1 MKLFGRKTLALLL
14 ALTMMLSLCS
24 FTAFGAV
31 ESVTLDQSTLTLEVG
46 QQATLTPTVT
56 VTEESAQTVT
66 WRSSKDSIVTVSDD
80 GTVKAVAQG
89 TAIIFATSTVDTDK
103 YASCEVTVT
112 PKNIAVTGISIANKK
127 AVMVVNDTFA
137 FTATVQPDNA
147 TDKTVT
153 WESTNPSVAT
163 VSADGTVTAKT
174 AGTTNI
180 VAKAGT
186 GSNVQSDSATVQVL
200 NNTIYA
206 VTINRQALESVY
218 FGTTRDQII
227 EELATLNWSVKYG
240 DATNNVD
247 GKAKLPAS
255 AWSSQDFKERTA
267 GNYTFNGSFG
277 ENKDVTVTVTV
288 MQGEV
293 SSVPTLSYTVYKGVL
308 KDTVIVKTLPS
319 EVIVTLSNNEK
330 EKFTIGTN
338 GDFHWEC
345 ANYNALTPADYT
357 FTAVANTND
366 AAKAHFAN
374 VSMNGKTITAKV
386 SVTTSYP
393 LPISETMYYGRNTSS
408 SIDLEE
414 TIRSAVKEAI
424 KTRLNSTT
432 TSVTFKEISV
442 LSCANQTYGKLGTGT
457 SRYIYTVNSD
467 KLDKSSMKETFTYSA
482 LDTDGVTYSGTL
494 ELTITSNVY
503 NVSDATSTSDP
514 IVYFSGSSGIA
525 SKISEAFKARYGST
539 PTYIDFGNIGRNDD
553 KLGELRDGNG
563 DSVEDGT
570 YTFVSK
576 DEDYDSVANIYFV
589 PTGVKGTFE
598 IEYTAYSGS
607 GSSKKTMT
615 GTITI
620 DCREMLVIWLNDLAA
635 GETQSLSSAAIQEQV
650 TAILD
655 TTGRNAKTYTLDT
668 IKLYAPKYGTLYDGN
683 NKKIPSSTKALDAEY
698 VDDYTYEAPS
708 KVTSGTLVTLKF
720 SVKCKPDSGKTQKDA
735 EGVMLF
741 NLIKKADITISAS
754 ANGYATLDASL
765 FTDYC
770 ADHVRSTHK
779 NYDICYVEF
788 TGAPNSTAYGYLY
801 ENYKS
806 GIYNGAKI
814 KSPNGKKFALTDIS
828 AKDKNAYDLESV
840 SYVPGTRNCTGGTFT
855 IYGVKPGET
864 IKSSTKFVKLC
875 EGTIDFVIDGGSVS
889 GNTKKV
895 DLLASQTYSNFY
907 YDLINSNVASVQF
920 VSVTGGKLIYRDVS
934 SQTPIT
940 PGTDVYYLSSTG
952 YLAGRRMLSNVV
964 FLPGYNQTSA
974 TITLKA
980 FDAKGKSANAQ
991 YIFTIKPVTT
1001 SSFSDMNGYSSYAG
1015 SVGLMTNLGIINGVG
1030 NNKFN
1035 PTGTVTRGEWITML
1049 YRAAGS
1055 PAVYSSVS
1063 FTDVPSWC
1071 KDAVQWAVQNGIT
1084 DGIGNNKFGPDMT
1097 LDRMQIVTF
1106 MYRFAKLQGMDVNS
1120 TLYLSAYTDGNTVD
1134 AWAQPAMKWALQK
1147 GYLDPVGGK
1156 IQPKGTM
1163 TRVLVADC
1171 LARLL
1176 TK

>member
-24 FTAFGAV
+24 FTAFGADFAISGTTH
-31 ESVTLDQSTLTLEVG
+31 ELTGVG
-46 QQATLTPTVT
+46 ATTQLQAIGQP
-56 VTEESAQTVT
+56 EGAEVT
-66 WRSSKDSIVTVSDD
+66 WN
-80 GTVKAVAQG
+80 
-89 TAIIFATSTVDTDK
+89 ST
-103 YASCEVTVT
+103 EM
-112 PKNIAVTGISIANKK
+112 G
-127 AVMVVNDTFA
+127 
-137 FTATVQPDNA
+137 
-147 TDKTVT
+147 
-153 WESTNPSVAT
+153 VAT
-163 VSADGTVTAKT
+163 VSGGLVTAVASGSTTITASYTPAAEESQPATPVTAQWNISVVILAEQVTITDKT
-174 AGTTNI
+174 KSTMYLGM
-180 VAKAGT
+180 
-186 GSNVQSDSATVQVL
+186 SDTLSATVLPEGATNRDVTWSSSNPSVVEINSTTGAIKAKSAGTSTITATAKDASKKSDSFEITVQNDTVKTATIAESTMQVPYG
-200 NNTIYA
+200 TTQTA
-206 VTINRQALESVY
+206 VINALKDKTINVTYQNG
-218 FGTTRDQII
+218 GTAEVKVNDWSCSNYS
-227 EELATLNWSVKYG
+227 ATG
-240 DATNNVD
+240 I
-247 GKAKLPAS
+247 
-255 AWSSQDFKERTA
+255 
-267 GNYTFNGSFG
+267 G
-277 ENKDVTVTVTV
+277 ET
-288 MQGEV
+288 
-293 SSVPTLSYTVYKGVL
+293 
-308 KDTVIVKTLPS
+308 
-319 EVIVTLSNNEK
+319 
-330 EKFTIGTN
+330 
-338 GDFHWEC
+338 
-345 ANYNALTPADYT
+345 YT
-357 FTAVANTND
+357 FTAAAPYNTVTVSVQVVK
-366 AAKAHFAN
+366 AKVTDN
-374 VSMNGKTITAKV
+374 VTLDTITVSLGTAKDALGLPVTATVKLNSGTTASISIGSGADYSWVCDSEYKPSEKNIYSFTATLNSGKSEKRFDMDGHSVKVKV
-386 SVTTSYP
+386 SVTDAIPVEDTATATMSYTSKNDY
-393 LPISETMYYGRNTSS
+393 
-408 SIDLEE
+408 IDLEAPIKDAVLKQ
-414 TIRSAVKEAI
+414 IRK
-424 KTRLNSTT
+424 R
-432 TSVTFKEISV
+432 
-442 LSCANQTYGKLGTGT
+442 LGTSSTYTITVESLKLTETGSSAYGAVGT
-457 SRYIYTVNSD
+457 GSYKTVFTVNKD
-467 KLDKSSMKETFTYSA
+467 LPSSGTATQHFTYMANAS
-482 LDTDGVTYSGTL
+482 DGQKYSGNLT
-494 ELTITSNVY
+494 LTIYSGIY
-503 NVSDATSTSDP
+503 NVSGSTSTSSP
-514 IVYFSGSSGIA
+514 IWSFSNAAKNIYD
-525 SKISEAFKARYGST
+525 AFKTRNNGTA
-539 PTYIDFGNIGRNDD
+539 PDYIEFGDVYKNDD
-553 KLGELRDGNG
+553 ELGELRDANAG
-563 DSVEDGT
+563 SVEGST
-570 YTFVSK
+570 YSFSSNN
-576 DEDYDSVANIYFV
+576 DNYDSAYNINFI
-589 PTGVKGTFE
+589 PTGKAGYFR
-598 IEYTAYSGS
+598 IDYTAYYDTGS
-607 GSSKKTMT
+607 KYSSKSMS

-620 DCREMLVIWLNDLAA
+620 DCEKMLVIWLNDLAA

-668 IKLYAPKYGTLYDGN
+668 VTLSRPSTGTLYDGS
-683 NKKIPSSTKALDAEY
+683 NKKVTGSTKALDAEY

-720 SVKCKPDSGKTQKDA
+720 SAQCKPDSGTRSEKIS
-735 EGVMLF
+735 GVMLF

-770 ADHVRSTHK
+770 ADHVRSTYK

-840 SYVPGTRNCTGGTFT
+840 SYVPGTRNCTGGTFA

-864 IKSSTKFVKLC
+864 IKSSTKVVKLC

-907 YDLINSNVASVQF
+907 YDLINGNVASVQF

-940 PGTDVYYLSSTG
+940 PGPDVYYLSSTG

-1015 SVGLMTNLGIINGVG
+1015 SVGLMTNLNIINGVG

-1063 FTDVPSWC
+1063 FTDVPDWC
-1071 KDAVQWAVQNGIT
+1071 KNAVQWAVQNGIT

-1106 MYRFAKLQGMDVNS
+1106 MYRFAKLQGMDVSS

-1134 AWAQPAMKWALQK
+1134 TWAQPAMKWALQK

-1163 TRVLVADC
+1163 TRVMVADC

>member
-24 FTAFGAV
+24 FTAFAGNEGQSGSTT
-31 ESVTLDQSTLTLEVG
+31 ESGTGEGPGGTGTGTGTEPGGSTGGEGTGGETGGTTPAQKTLQSVALKSGETAPVVGFGTTEAEVKAKLAALKFTYTYSSGDPEEKTISSWSCTTTGGYKATVPGTYAFASDVGLETGNPSVN
-46 QQATLTPTVT
+46 V
-56 VTEESAQTVT
+56 
-66 WRSSKDSIVTVSDD
+66 
-80 GTVKAVAQG
+80 TVKAVQSVELA
-89 TAIIFATSTVDTDK
+89 APSSVENDPALTSVSAVDK
-103 YASCEVTVT
+103 L
-112 PKNIAVTGISIANKK
+112 PKN
-127 AVMVVNDTFA
+127 
-137 FTATVQPDNA
+137 FTATFDGADAKTLKVTDYYTWSLTDPASYGSGVLVPKKYTYTA
-147 TDKTVT
+147 TPKS
-153 WESTNPSVAT
+153 EYSSF
-163 VSADGTVTAKT
+163 GLTAKT
-174 AGTTNI
+174 VVLTVTSKTVSNITAKLFYDEGGMLDDVSANVGKVNLRSLILAQLPAKDASNNALTYDTVAFTNYSMS
-180 VAKAGT
+180 VGSMDGETWRVNSWRYSDKDKET
-186 GSNVQSDSATVQVL
+186 GSVQYSVTSGSGLVYTGTVNLTAVRFTGYIGAKVTNTSGTDSFFKDNVVNAIEGYLSDLGLSSSYYIVFDDIGSDGGTLYLTSAKNDVAEEDEVYSRSDL
-200 NNTIYA
+200 RDMYYESNYDGEKFE
-206 VTINRQALESVY
+206 LDYSVY
-218 FGTTRDQII
+218 DDKDANKYDRIFSGSVVIENPQI
-227 EELATLNWSVKYG
+227 LNVKVSITKDDVY
-240 DATNNVD
+240 NF
-247 GKAKLPAS
+247 
-255 AWSSQDFKERTA
+255 SSQELQDALSELDSDWTLDRIELNSISVNGGKLCYDYDDSKTLSKNTSASRGTYYVEPSKSSQKSIDLITYVPKEKSSSRSYTAEFGFEAHYTYTDKRGKERT
-267 GNYTFNGSFG
+267 G
-277 ENKDVTVTVTV
+277 TV
-288 MQGEV
+288 
-293 SSVPTLSYTVYKGVL
+293 
-308 KDTVIVKTLPS
+308 
-319 EVIVTLSNNEK
+319 
-330 EKFTIGTN
+330 
-338 GDFHWEC
+338 
-345 ANYNALTPADYT
+345 
-357 FTAVANTND
+357 
-366 AAKAHFAN
+366 
-374 VSMNGKTITAKV
+374 
-386 SVTTSYP
+386 
-393 LPISETMYYGRNTSS
+393 
-408 SIDLEE
+408 
-414 TIRSAVKEAI
+414 
-424 KTRLNSTT
+424 
-432 TSVTFKEISV
+432 
-442 LSCANQTYGKLGTGT
+442 
-457 SRYIYTVNSD
+457 
-467 KLDKSSMKETFTYSA
+467 
-482 LDTDGVTYSGTL
+482 DG
-494 ELTITSNVY
+494 
-503 NVSDATSTSDP
+503 
-514 IVYFSGSSGIA
+514 
-525 SKISEAFKARYGST
+525 
-539 PTYIDFGNIGRNDD
+539 
-553 KLGELRDGNG
+553 
-563 DSVEDGT
+563 
-570 YTFVSK
+570 
-576 DEDYDSVANIYFV
+576 
-589 PTGVKGTFE
+589 
-598 IEYTAYSGS
+598 
-607 GSSKKTMT
+607 
-615 GTITI
+615 
-620 DCREMLVIWLNDLAA
+620 MLVI
-635 GETQSLSSAAIQEQV
+635 TVQE
-650 TAILD
+650 
-655 TTGRNAKTYTLDT
+655 
-668 IKLYAPKYGTLYDGN
+668 P
-683 NKKIPSSTKALDAEY
+683 
-698 VDDYTYEAPS
+698 
-708 KVTSGTLVTLKF
+708 
-720 SVKCKPDSGKTQKDA
+720 
-735 EGVMLF
+735 
-741 NLIKKADITISAS
+741 ADITISAP

-765 FTDYC
+765 FEDYC

-779 NYDICYVEF
+779 NYEICYVEF
-788 TGAPNSTAYGYLY
+788 EGAPNSTAYGYLY

-855 IYGVKPGET
+855 IYGVKPGTT
-864 IKSSTKFVKLC
+864 IKSSTSFTKLC

-907 YDLINSNVASVQF
+907 YDLINSNVASVRF

-980 FDAKGKSANAQ
+980 FDAKDKSANAQ

-1106 MYRFAKLQGMDVNS
+1106 MYRFAKLQGMDVSS

-1147 GYLDPVGGK
+1147 GYLDAVGGK

>member
-24 FTAFGAV
+24 FTAFAEGEFAITGPNTITGKNQKANYKTTAPDGV
-31 ESVTLDQSTLTLEVG
+31 TVNWSCSPESVATIDQSGEVTAVGKGKATITAKYQPSAADGQTEQPAEQTATYDITVIVPVDSVVMGSGASASMYIGGTQTLT
-46 QQATLTPTVT
+46 ATVEPADASNMNINWST
-56 VTEESAQTVT
+56 
-66 WRSSKDSIVTVSDD
+66 SDD
-80 GTVKAVAQG
+80 
-89 TAIIFATSTVDTDK
+89 
-103 YASCEVTVT
+103 
-112 PKNIAVTGISIANKK
+112 SIANVSDSGVVTAKK
-127 AVMVVNDTFA
+127 
-137 FTATVQPDNA
+137 P
-147 TDKTVT
+147 
-153 WESTNPSVAT
+153 
-163 VSADGTVTAKT
+163 GTVTIYAISAADSTKKT
-174 AGTTNI
+174 EFGINVLPDTVKSAQLASGESDTMSVSYGTSLSKILDDLKKVKIDVTYTQNGHLT
-180 VAKAGT
+180 VTAEDWQCTPSYDPKT
-186 GSNVQSDSATVQVL
+186 LSTYTFKSATYNVSVSVTVAAGVVKSSSVSPSQITVSK
-200 NNTIYA
+200 NT
-206 VTINRQALESVY
+206 QANAI
-218 FGTTRDQII
+218 G
-227 EELATLNWSVKYG
+227 
-240 DATNNVD
+240 
-247 GKAKLPAS
+247 LPAS
-255 AWSSQDFKERTA
+255 ATVTLENGYSLDITVGSGTTVDYEWVSNDYNPAATGA
-267 GNYTFNGSFG
+267 YTFTAKWKTHTDGKTETRFTMDAA
-277 ENKDVTVTVTV
+277 KAPKVTVTVADYIPVNKATTSMAYTRTNTSVDLSDTIAAAVNAKIRERMGSSYNARTTIESVVLSGSNSYGVMDTGSNKAVFTV
-288 MQGEV
+288 
-293 SSVPTLSYTVYKGVL
+293 T
-308 KDTVIVKTLPS
+308 KTLPS
-319 EVIVTLSNNEK
+319 S
-330 EKFTIGTN
+330 GTATQ
-338 GDFHWEC
+338 D
-345 ANYNALTPADYT
+345 
-357 FTAVANTND
+357 
-366 AAKAHFAN
+366 
-374 VSMNGKTITAKV
+374 
-386 SVTTSYP
+386 
-393 LPISETMYYGRNTSS
+393 
-408 SIDLEE
+408 
-414 TIRSAVKEAI
+414 
-424 KTRLNSTT
+424 
-432 TSVTFKEISV
+432 
-442 LSCANQTYGKLGTGT
+442 
-457 SRYIYTVNSD
+457 
-467 KLDKSSMKETFTYSA
+467 FTYVA
-482 LDTDGVTYSGTL
+482 LGNDGQKYSGTVT
-494 ELTITSNVY
+494 LTIYSGTFD
-503 NVSDATSTSDP
+503 VSDATSTSDP
-514 IVYFSGSSGIA
+514 IVYFSGSNGIA
-525 SKISEAFKARYGST
+525 SKIADAFKARYGST
-539 PTYIDFGNIGRNDD
+539 PTYIEFGSIGRNDD

-570 YTFVSK
+570 YTFSSK

-589 PTGVKGTFE
+589 PTGVDGTFE

-607 GSSKKTMT
+607 SKRSDSMT
-615 GTITI
+615 GTISI
-620 DCREMLVIWLNDLAA
+620 KCAEMLVVWLSDMGA
-635 GETQSLSSAAIQEQV
+635 GETRNLSASAIQEQV
-650 TAILD
+650 TEILD
-655 TTGRNAKTYTLDT
+655 TNRISYTLDT
-668 IKLYAPKYGTLYDGN
+668 VSLNRPSAGTIYDGS
-683 NKKIPSSTKALDAEY
+683 NKKITTKTVDAEDL
-698 VDDYTYEAPS
+698 DDYTYEAPA
-708 KVTSGTLVTLKF
+708 KVPSANLVTIRF
-720 SVKCKPDSGKTQKDA
+720 SVKCKPDSGKSSKSA
-735 EGVMLF
+735 SGVMLF
-741 NLIKKADITISAS
+741 NLIKKADITISAP

-875 EGTIDFVIDGGSVS
+875 DGTIDFVIDGGSVS

-907 YDLINSNVASVQF
+907 YDLINSNVASVRF

-934 SQTPIT
+934 SQAPIT
-940 PGTDVYYLSSTG
+940 PGTDVYYLGSTG

-980 FDAKGKSANAQ
+980 FDAKDKSANAQ

-1035 PTGTVTRGEWITML
+1035 PSGSVTRGEWITML

-1106 MYRFAKLQGMDVNS
+1106 MYRFAKLQGMDVSS